1 MHDSIKKQTV
11 SNVLKE
17 GIAGRKVMDA
27 VFTSF
32 TLEVN
37 FFELEVIPELLSD
50 TYQFSLTESMKRY
63 ELDHIWSK
71 SPINVDVFYDKYA
84 FNFEHPP
91 LLECN
96 YIPVSIPPKAFHPKI
111 TVLLLEDST
120 ILVMVG
126 SNNLSYSGWW
136 ENIETINL
144 FELTEEDCPVN
155 LKTQVLGALEYLEGK
170 HSSATN
176 LSAVVKIKEHLKSIK
191 ETEPK
196 NEFNFYFQTPST
208 QEGPHQFIKF
218 LKKYLPGEKCKGI
231 QVISPF
237 FENDANA
244 SLIKLFMEDFTPE
257 SGLSLYLP
265 VDLSTKPH
273 VAFVSE
279 EFYKNVADISGVYWS
294 ELEKSEHEKLK
305 NLDENQY
312 RKVHAKVFLFEY
324 EDFDWIF
331 IGSVNFSNNAFAY
344 NAEAGCLI
352 KLKGKVSPILQNVVP
367 VGLEFSEEN
376 IEESGGL
383 ANKSTDG
390 EPNIYALYDW
400 KNKEL
405 LINHD
410 RPGSL
415 SITFPEMFTVDIA
428 SKNSA
433 VTVLNKKE
441 QKHFET
447 ALGNLSIFQVAI
459 TDDFQGSVS
468 IIVNQKNTIQRPENT
483 FDLSIEQLIQFYSG
497 LGMELQLK
505 KIATQLLNSRRMK
518 ELGFDQYQS
527 QENSST
533 ETENFFSEFTEIN
546 SAFFHLS
553 EKMKADEGVRDYYL
567 LGKKADSLQGILGA
581 LSISENSSAVTKY
594 LILISALEI
603 LKNYKQ
609 ECTELYESIQNELV
623 SQRKELTSNFE
634 SEFHSK
640 RGVDADAFFDWF
652 EGEFMEAPK

>member
-17 GIAGRKVMDA
+17 GIAGRKVTDA

-32 TLEVN
+32 TLEVD

-50 TYQFSLTESMKRY
+50 TYQFSLTENMKRY

-84 FNFEHPP
+84 FNFVHAP

-96 YIPVSIPPKAFHPKI
+96 YIPVSIPSKAFHPKI

-120 ILVMVG
+120 VLVLVG

-144 FELTEEDCPVN
+144 FELTEKYCPAN

-170 HSSATN
+170 HQSATN

-191 ETEPK
+191 ETKPT
-196 NEFNFYFQTPST
+196 NAFNFYFQTPST
-208 QEGPHQFIKF
+208 QEGSNQFIKF
-218 LKKYLPGEKCKGI
+218 LNKYLPDEQCEGI

-237 FENDANA
+237 FENDTNA
-244 SLIKLFMEDFTPE
+244 SLIKGFIKAFNPKR
-257 SGLSLYLP
+257 GLMLYLP
-265 VDLSTKPH
+265 VDLSINPH

-279 EFYKNVADISGVYWS
+279 KFYKSVADIPGVYWS
-294 ELEKSEHEKLK
+294 ELEKAEHKKLK
-305 NLDENQY
+305 NLDEKQY

-331 IGSVNFSNNAFAY
+331 IGSVNFSNNAFSY

-352 KLKGKVSPILQNVVP
+352 KLKEKLSPILQNVVP
-367 VGLEFSEEN
+367 EHLEFSEEN
-376 IEESGGL
+376 IEESGGGG
-383 ANKSTDG
+383 NKPKDG

-410 RPGSL
+410 CPGSL

-428 SKNSA
+428 SKDSE

-441 QKHFET
+441 QKYFER
-447 ALGNLSIFQVAI
+447 ALGNLSIFQIAI
-459 TDDFQGSVS
+459 TGDFEGSIS
-468 IIVNQKNTIQRPENT
+468 IIVNQKNTIQRPENL

-497 LGMELQLK
+497 LGMEQQLK
-505 KIATQLLNSRRMK
+505 KIATQLLNSQRIK
-518 ELGFDQYQS
+518 VLGSDQYQS
-527 QENSST
+527 QENSSA

-546 SAFFHLS
+546 SAFF
-553 EKMKADEGVRDYYL
+553 
-567 LGKKADSLQGILGA
+567 
-581 LSISENSSAVTKY
+581 SSV
-594 LILISALEI
+594 
-603 LKNYKQ
+603 
-609 ECTELYESIQNELV
+609 
-623 SQRKELTSNFE
+623 
-634 SEFHSK
+634 
-640 RGVDADAFFDWF
+640 
-652 EGEFMEAPK
+652 